1 MPAAVPGTARAQGHA
16 GLQTRDHHRSQDD
29 RDHVP
34 RRVLRPALHRRADG
48 AVDPRRTRS
57 ARSAAF
63 VQRAVQPAVHHPAR
77 HGDAAARRH
86 PDRLRVR
93 KRELPLRIGAP
104 DVAFPGLDAL
114 AFWLL
119 VFGAASV
126 LAGFIT
132 RGAPRTSAWTA
143 YAGLSD
149 AIHSPGAGGDLWIMG
164 LAVAGLGTILG
175 GANLITTVICM
186 PDPSSAMATKYSSWA
201 RRINA
206 LEQTSY
212 LPMSIGVN

>member
-1 MPAAVPGTARAQGHA
+1 M
-16 GLQTRDHHRSQDD
+16 
-29 RDHVP
+29 
-34 RRVLRPALHRRADG
+34 
-48 AVDPRRTRS
+48 
-57 ARSAAF
+57 
-63 VQRAVQPAVHHPAR
+63 
-77 HGDAAARRH
+77 
-86 PDRLRVR
+86 
-93 KRELPLRIGAP
+93 
-104 DVAFPGLDAL
+104 
-114 AFWLL
+114 
-119 VFGAASV
+119 FGAAIV

-212 LPMSIGVN
+212 LPMAISMN